1 MRPSD
6 ADLLNAW
13 GDGDPR
19 AGRRLF
25 NRYYVAIS
33 RFFVNKVPKDP
44 DDLVQDTFMACLR
57 GRERLRDKGSFRAYL
72 FGVASNV
79 LRMHFRSQRLH
90 PLPEDLEDHSA
101 HDLAPG
107 PTTVIHAQEEE
118 RLLLDALRRIP
129 LHLQIVMELYYWE
142 QMTTEEIG
150 EIVDS
155 PTGTVRS
162 HLRRG
167 RQLLEQE
174 LELRDPSDRAKA
186 RVLVDLEQ
194 WASSVRTTI
203 TRECA

>member
-6 ADLLNAW
+6 ADLLSAW

-44 DDLVQDTFMACLR
+44 DDLVQETFMACLR

-79 LRMHFRSQRLH
+79 LRMHFRSKRLR
-90 PLPEDLEDHSA
+90 PFPEDLAEHTA

-107 PTTVIHAQEEE
+107 PSTIVHAQEEE
-118 RLLLDALRRIP
+118 RLLLEALRRIP
-129 LHLQIVMELYYWE
+129 LQLQIVMELYYWE

-150 EIVDS
+150 EIVES

-174 LELRDPSDRAKA
+174 LEPAGPSDRIKA
-186 RVLVDLEQ
+186 RVLLDLEQ
-194 WASSVRTTI
+194 WASAVRTTI

>member
-1 MRPSD
+1 MLPSD

-13 GDGDPR
+13 GNGDPR
-19 AGRRLF
+19 SGRRLF

-33 RFFVNKVPKDP
+33 RFFANKVLEDS

-72 FGVASNV
+72 FGTASNV
-79 LRMHFRSQRLH
+79 LRMYFRTKRLH
-90 PLPEDLEDHSA
+90 PAPEDLGEHSA

-107 PTTVIHAQEEE
+107 PSTVLHVQEDE

-150 EIVDS
+150 EVVDS

-174 LELRDPSDRAKA
+174 LDPPGPSDRTTA
-186 RVLVDLEQ
+186 RMDLEQ
-194 WASSVRTTI
+194 WASAVRTTI